1 LDSTLVYIDNDIILK
16 LCACDLFWEAI
27 AALEF
32 AKEDLRVLVSAPDVF
47 RNHKKIQKQYDP
59 IDPTIREKAIAVVTP
74 LKTVAASRSNP
85 LMSLDCPGLDLGE
98 AILIGEA
105 IAQPSFYFMS
115 GDKKCF
121 RALWKHKELTEARE
135 KLCGRVICLEQV
147 IRFLIEAQGFETVR
161 DRVVPVR
168 ECDRALK
175 AIFGSGW
182 RSEKENSLATLS
194 DYLEKLERDCPGLLA
209 PMGWP

>member
-32 AKEDLRVLVSAPDVF
+32 AKDNLRVLDSAQFVF
-47 RNHKKIQKQYDP
+47 RGNKKVKKQYEDKV
-59 IDPTIREKAIAVVTP
+59 RESAIAVVTP
-74 LKTVAASRSNP
+74 LETVKANDFHP
-85 LMSLDCPGLDLGE
+85 LRNVNLPDVDPGELL
-98 AILIGEA
+98 LIGKA
-105 IAQPSFYFMS
+105 ITQRSFYFMS

-121 RALWKHKELTEARE
+121 RALGRHKALVEARE

-147 IRFLIEAQGFETVR
+147 IRFLIKARGFDLVR

-168 ECDRALK
+168 ECDQALK

-182 RSEKENSLATLS
+182 RSEKENSLAMLNS
-194 DYLEKLERDCPGLLA
+194 YLDELERDCPGLLA
-209 PMGWP
+209 SLKI